1 MSYLKKKREELG
13 LNKKDMADLVE
24 IPLTTY
30 VRIELGNLKYHK
42 YSQLEQIA
50 DELNMTVDELII
62 NSEEYN
68 KESVQ

>member
-13 LNKKDMADLVE
+13 LNKQDMAELVE

-30 VRIELGNLKYHK
+30 VRIELGNLKTQK

-50 DELNMTVDELII
+50 DELDMTVDELII